1 MKGGLTGALNIP
13 YTYGMSTSR
22 GGLAL
27 NRVAALQR
35 RIAGF
40 DYVCSGNLRRRY
52 TVCGTKNCRCKAQPP
67 EPHGPY
73 FYWSRLLAG
82 KVVQR
87 VLSPEQAKVVARGI
101 KNYRAIR
108 DLLRKWEDE
117 TVRTVESLRGAKRR
131 SSSKK
136 IRG

>member
-1 MKGGLTGALNIP
+1 MTKPSGDEA
-13 YTYGMSTSR
+13 R
-22 GGLAL
+22 
-27 NRVAALQR
+27 NRIAVLQR

-52 TVCGTKNCRCKAQPP
+52 TVCGTNNCRCKAQPP

-87 VLSPEQAKVVARGI
+87 VLSPEQAEVVARGI
-101 KNYRAIR
+101 ENYRSIR

-117 TVRTVESLRGAKRR
+117 TVRTVESRRGAKRR